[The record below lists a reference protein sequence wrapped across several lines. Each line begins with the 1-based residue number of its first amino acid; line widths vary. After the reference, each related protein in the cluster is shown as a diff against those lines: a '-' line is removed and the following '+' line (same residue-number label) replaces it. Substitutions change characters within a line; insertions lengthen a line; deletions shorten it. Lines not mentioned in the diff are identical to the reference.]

1 MNDTTSG
8 TWAGGH
14 EPGTAAPEVAA
25 KLAEEAASRKERFD
39 NSRSIVEAIEKDLR
53 EIAKARETERDAK
66 LRRYDAILRAGA
78 SLNTLKGRLHHG
90 DWLPELQRLG
100 LNDQTAR
107 NYMSLAAA
115 GLKSQNVLDLGGLSA
130 AYRHLRDEARKKDQE
145 AAVTVRVPPAVPV
158 ETPPIR
164 IRREDIHT
172 RIVGDDGPIRVRVP
186 AKAPSAPDTP
196 ADTELLRLRFE
207 LEAAEEKIAI
217 LTVDDPDKA
226 EIEKRLDALHEE
238 NVTLKL
244 GRLDDQERTAQA
256 VRQAKAVERKLKACE
271 AERRRM
277 FKMLQ
282 AEAAT

>member
-1 MNDTTSG
+1 MNDTTNG

-25 KLAEEAASRKERFD
+25 ALATEAATRKARFD
-39 NSRSIVEAIEKDLR
+39 NSRSVVKAIEADLR
-53 EIAKARETERDAK
+53 VVEKERQSEREAK
-66 LRRYDAILRAGA
+66 LRRYDAILRVGAG
-78 SLNTLKGRLHHG
+78 LNILKGRLHHG

-100 LNDQTAR
+100 INDQSAR
-107 NYMSLAAA
+107 NYMSLATA

-130 AYRHLRDEARKKDQE
+130 AYRLLRDEARKKDQPPP
-145 AAVTVRVPPAVPV
+145 ATVKVPPAVPV

-164 IRREDIHT
+164 IPRAAIQT
-172 RIVGDDGPIRVRVP
+172 TVVGDDGPIRIRT
-186 AKAPSAPDTP
+186 AAPLASDTP

-226 EIEKRLDALHEE
+226 EIEKRLHALHEE

-244 GRLDDQERTAQA
+244 GRLDDMERLHEC
-256 VRQAKAVERKLKACE
+256 ER
-271 AERRRM
+271 ERRRIYKLLKK
-277 FKMLQ
+277 FEAD